1 LSRHKIWIRVLP
13 AILPFSHS
21 GIVSKVFR
29 PILKPYIMIIR
40 HCIGYCTLLQLPHA
54 GRNPNLQMYQ
64 LVLDAFSCLFE
75 LLLLHMHI
83 SKYTPQ
89 ARIYAHHDSLKALG
103 AKLQTQMRVAYC
115 KAIPVFP
122 RLVRKE
128 PWKQYPLLCSSFYHS
143 LSLLMHIPGNS
154 PPSLF
159 NAETFP
165 FPSRV
170 PVNPPIL
177 FCSFTLD
184 LYHCKRRPNFARIR
198 TYLSL
203 G

>member
-1 LSRHKIWIRVLP
+1 
-13 AILPFSHS
+13 
-21 GIVSKVFR
+21 
-29 PILKPYIMIIR
+29 MIIR
-40 HCIGYCTLLQLPHA
+40 HCIGHCTLLQLPHA
-54 GRNPNLQMYQ
+54 GRNPTLQMYQ
-64 LVLDAFSCLFE
+64 LVLYAFSCLFE
-75 LLLLHMHI
+75 LLLLHVHI

-154 PPSLF
+154 PPSIQCR
-159 NAETFP
+159 N
-165 FPSRV
+165 
-170 PVNPPIL
+170 
-177 FCSFTLD
+177 
-184 LYHCKRRPNFARIR
+184 
-198 TYLSL
+198 LSL
-203 G
+203 SIQGSGQPPYTLLLLYTGPIPLQKKTEFRQNQNIPFSGLAYHSCLIIWKIRHLSQ